1 MKDNGRAPKK
11 RKLPLKKRVA
21 IALVRTIE
29 GKEQKKN
36 SKRNAA
42 VRTDRRPQT
51 RRPVPRQG
59 AQVRSMPQ
67 RPPMPPGQRQKM
79 QHARRRKQRIR
90 TIGLYAVMIGVP
102 LVVLLIIILILSR
115 TVLFKIQNIDITNP
129 KDASYTAS
137 QIVTESG
144 VVYGKQN
151 LFSCDLDKVARNI
164 EQRLP
169 YIGKAQ
175 VERDFPK
182 TLRVTVTPTRASAA
196 IAFGTGYLLINE
208 EGKMLEQVET
218 APDNVPVLRCKAEFE
233 INLGQIIGKS
243 ADGKKPDDKMKE
255 AASMITL
262 YKRIYA
268 ALKEAQ
274 IQEITLIDIR
284 DVRAITLMYQNRLT
298 IHLGTQDQLEQKLKT
313 GAKIIAEEKDMSKTR
328 TGALDLTRMPY
339 GFSRDTYASV
349 GNEDTTDVSEP
360 ESETERAE

>member
-1 MKDNGRAPKK
+1 
-11 RKLPLKKRVA
+11 
-21 IALVRTIE
+21 
-29 GKEQKKN
+29 
-36 SKRNAA
+36 
-42 VRTDRRPQT
+42 
-51 RRPVPRQG
+51 
-59 AQVRSMPQ
+59 
-67 RPPMPPGQRQKM
+67 
-79 QHARRRKQRIR
+79 
-90 TIGLYAVMIGVP
+90 
-102 LVVLLIIILILSR
+102 
-115 TVLFKIQNIDITNP
+115 
-129 KDASYTAS
+129 
-137 QIVTESG
+137 
-144 VVYGKQN
+144 
-151 LFSCDLDKVARNI
+151 
-164 EQRLP
+164 
-169 YIGKAQ
+169 
-175 VERDFPK
+175 
-182 TLRVTVTPTRASAA
+182 
-196 IAFGTGYLLINE
+196 
-208 EGKMLEQVET
+208 MLEQVET

-339 GFSRDTYASV
+339 GFSRDTYESV
-349 GNEDTTDVSEP
+349 GDEDTTDVSEP